1 MNSIARI
8 GSRGFMEHTF
18 LFEEGLWLAE
28 GIYYDETSRP
38 LPFSGFAEIT
48 HSGNVW
54 HNRSRME
61 IHAGQDIVIENNY
74 MIRPFAEGSDVT
86 TWESENPAIGLLL
99 GRFYT
104 VGDSIIS
111 TCISQRGTYSGT
123 EFLMQKSESNYKSR
137 GVFSDGAK
145 RLSSWIVELKKTR

>member
-1 MNSIARI
+1 M
-8 GSRGFMEHTF
+8 
-18 LFEEGLWLAE
+18 
-28 GIYYDETSRP
+28 YYDECCRP
-38 LPFSGFAEIT
+38 LPFSGCAEIT
-48 HSGNVW
+48 HCGSVW

-61 IHAGQDIVIENNY
+61 IRAGQDIVIENNY
-74 MIRPFAEGSDVT
+74 RIKPFPEGGEMT

-123 EFLMQKSESNYKSR
+123 EFLIQKSESNYKSR

-145 RLSSWIVELKKTR
+145 RLSSWMVELTKTR

>member
-1 MNSIARI
+1 MD
-8 GSRGFMEHTF
+8 HTF
-18 LFEEGLWLAE
+18 LFQEGLWLAE
-28 GIYYDETSRP
+28 GIYYDEESRP

-54 HNRSRME
+54 LNRSRME
-61 IHAGQDIVIENNY
+61 IRAGRDVVIENNY
-74 MIRPFAEGSDVT
+74 RIKPFPENGDMT

-111 TCISQRGTYSGT
+111 TCTSQRGIYCGV
-123 EFLMQKSESNYKSR
+123 EFLMQKSETNYKNR
-137 GVFSDGAK
+137 GVFSEGTR
-145 RLSSWIVELKKTR
+145 RLSSWIVELKKPR

>member
-1 MNSIARI
+1 MD
-8 GSRGFMEHTF
+8 HTF
-18 LFEEGLWLAE
+18 LFQEGLWLAE
-28 GIYYDETSRP
+28 GFYYDEGSRP
-38 LPFSGFAEIT
+38 LPFSGFAEII

-61 IHAGQDIVIENNY
+61 IRTGQDIVIENNY
-74 MIRPFAEGSDVT
+74 RIKPFPEGGDVT

-99 GRFYT
+99 GKFYT

-111 TCISQRGTYSGT
+111 TCTSQRGTYSGT
-123 EFLMQKSESNYKSR
+123 EFLIQKSESNYKSR
-137 GVFSDGAK
+137 GVFSDGTR